1 MVNAISTFNAAVTA
15 ASTLTVAG
23 LFTAQSS
30 AVIGTSSGSGQT
42 LIVYATSTFNA
53 AVTANA
59 AMTVNGL
66 LTATANTQ
74 LGTYSSQT
82 LVVNAISTFNA
93 PVTANS
99 DVSIALAGTLTAR
112 GNVILGSLGN
122 NRTLTVTANTTLFN
136 SSETGA
142 SVIVAN
148 TSTFAANGNVSLGTN
163 RSNALTVNSE
173 SVFYGAVTGT
183 VGVQVRSV
191 VITPAA
197 VASVIPATVSFVDA
211 SANTASANLLKLPVP
226 VMGLQISIQAGA
238 TQFGVVTY
246 NSSFFINSDSSNSTH
261 TLYPYQLVSCT
272 AASATNWYCS
282 YTGYVYTCITLVCTK
297 GAFMVG
303 QLF

>member
-1 MVNAISTFNAAVTA
+1 M
-15 ASTLTVAG
+15 TVAG
-23 LFTAQSS
+23 Q
-30 AVIGTSSGSGQT
+30 
-42 LIVYATSTFNA
+42 
-53 AVTANA
+53 
-59 AMTVNGL
+59 

-74 LGTYSSQT
+74 LGTNSSQT
-82 LVVNAISTFNA
+82 LVVNATSTFNA

-99 DVSIALAGTLTAR
+99 DVNIALAGTLTAR
-112 GNVILGSLGN
+112 GNVILGSQGN
-122 NRTLTVTANTTLFN
+122 NRSLTVTANTTLFN

-142 SVIVAN
+142 SVTVAN

-163 RSNALTVNSE
+163 RSNTLTVNSE

-197 VASVIPATVSFVDA
+197 VAPVIPATVSFVDA
-211 SANTASANLLKLPVP
+211 SANTASANLLKLPIP

-246 NSSFFINSDSSNSTH
+246 SSSFFINSDSSNSTH
-261 TLYPYQLVSCT
+261 TLYPYQLVTCT

-282 YTGYVYTCITLVCTK
+282 YTGYVYTCVLSICAK